1 MRKGKTIGATRCDSF
16 LFPFFRFFR
25 EWSFQSKKLCV
36 GEIINLT
43 QWYGKAEKRGEEKRG
58 VYLLG
63 EKVK

>member
-1 MRKGKTIGATRCDSF
+1 MERENDWSNKVRLRFSF
-16 LFPFFRFFR
+16 LFIRFFR

-43 QWYGKAEKRGEEKRG
+43 QWYGKAEKRGEEKRR